1 MKRECFDFL
10 IIGGGIF
17 GVYSALYLAEKGLNI
32 CLIEKESALMQKA
45 SIVNQARLHAG
56 YHYPRSIGTARIAD
70 EHKDRFTNE
79 HKVFINFKFEQY
91 YGIDKYGS
99 FTDSKQ
105 FERFCETL
113 RIKAEPVK
121 EHPFINFQ
129 RIQELYLT
137 EEYSF
142 DPILI
147 AEYYKSKVKSFQNV
161 TIKMN
166 SKVVTAYQ
174 NNNNWIAKI
183 KDDSANESEI
193 EAPAVINATYC
204 GTNTINRI
212 FSIHNIKLM
221 HEITEMAMIH
231 SKQFKNIG
239 LTIMDGHFAS
249 LMPYGLSNLLS
260 LSSVTYTHHK
270 VSYEDEPIFDCQR
283 LVTNCRP
290 DSISVCNTCPLK
302 PPTSKNKMIQQM
314 RQYLNDNVDLN
325 YFFSM
330 YTIKTKLQASYI
342 DDGRP
347 TEIAMLNSKPDYYC
361 LFAGKINSIYEI
373 EKFIQL

>member
-1 MKRECFDFL
+1 MNREDFDFL

-17 GVYSALYLAEKGLNI
+17 GVYSAIYLAEKGLRI
-32 CLIEKESALMQKA
+32 CLIEKESDLMRKA

-70 EHKDRFTNE
+70 EYKDRFTKE
-79 HKVFINFKFEQY
+79 HRDFINFKFEKY
-91 YGIDKYGS
+91 YAIEKYGS

-113 RIKAEPVK
+113 KIKAEPVK
-121 EHPFINFQ
+121 EHPLINFD

-137 EEYSF
+137 EEFSF

-147 AEYYKSKVKSFQNV
+147 AEYYKNKVKGYGNIE
-161 TIKMN
+161 IKMN
-166 SKVVTAYQ
+166 SSVVSAYR
-174 NNNNWIAKI
+174 NNSNWIVKI
-183 KDDSANESEI
+183 REGETIEREI
-193 EAPAVINATYC
+193 NTPAVINATYC
-204 GTNTINRI
+204 GTNTINKL
-212 FSIHNIKLM
+212 FSIQSIKLM
-221 HEITEMAMIH
+221 YEITEMAMIH
-231 SKQFKNIG
+231 SKLFNNIG
-239 LTIMDGHFAS
+239 LTVMDGHFAS

-270 VSYEDEPIFDCQR
+270 VSFEDEPVFDCQD
-283 LVTNCRP
+283 LVTHCKP
-290 DSISVCNTCPLK
+290 GSISLCNTCAAK
-302 PPTSKNKMIQQM
+302 PATAKNKMIQQI
-314 RQYLNDNVDLN
+314 RLYLNDNVDLS

-330 YTIKTKLQASYI
+330 FTIKTKLQASYI

-347 TEIAMLNSKPDYYC
+347 TEIAMLNAKPDYYC